1 MGDHDDRGPVAVQL
15 LDQGHDLRAG
25 RTVEV
30 AGRLVGEHDRWR
42 ADERARDR
50 DPLPLAARELGRA
63 CLQPGAEADRGQ
75 RVCRFLTTFRC
86 WNACVEEPV
95 GDVVED
101 ARVLAEEELLEDEAD
116 PGRPNGGELAVF
128 QLGDGEA
135 GDRDPA
141 TGRPLE
147 RPHQVEEGRLAG
159 AGGAD
164 DGHELAG
171 ADAEA
176 NALQRCNPWADAID
190 LRHLLE
196 LEYRQPLRMRERC
209 GHEARRLGGH
219 EAGTTTR
226 WPTVRPLPA
235 TCTSPCASS
244 NKPGVT
250 ATRR

>member
-30 AGRLVGEHDRWR
+30 AGRLVGEHDRRR

-101 ARVLAEEELLEDEAD
+101 ARVLGEEELLEDEAD
-116 PGRPNGGELAVF
+116 PGRQNGGELAVF
-128 QLGDGEA
+128 
-135 GDRDPA
+135 
-141 TGRPLE
+141 
-147 RPHQVEEGRLAG
+147 
-159 AGGAD
+159 
-164 DGHELAG
+164 ELAG

-235 TCTSPCASS
+235 TCTSPFASS